1 MMTHLCF
8 GNEHTIFSCVKMKS
22 MTKKR
27 YSVWSDDLFM
37 LMHLLHVNEYDGD
50 FGTTNVYVSIQL
62 AAAALH
68 VKNGTSENPLFCQPF
83 IQRTQI
89 NCV

>member
-1 MMTHLCF
+1 M
-8 GNEHTIFSCVKMKS
+8 
-22 MTKKR
+22 
-27 YSVWSDDLFM
+27 WSDDLFM

-68 VKNGTSENPLFCQPF
+68 VKNWDIRKFCQPF